1 MLAAFNQTLFASL
14 FAIGNSSA
22 FAQSLTVFFAMWF
35 PYLVIISIIPYESFR
50 RGSTGEILRT
60 IISTSA
66 VLIFTWLIVLAL
78 KQYFPFPRPFAYFS
92 NIIPLVSES
101 DSFGSF
107 PSAHAAIFGALA
119 GLAYA
124 HKFPV
129 RHWYLFAAVIIAV
142 ARVCAGVHW
151 PVDVIVGGFFGF
163 GLAYL
168 LTTLAL
174 THPRSTK

>member
-1 MLAAFNQTLFASL
+1 ME
-14 FAIGNSSA
+14 
-22 FAQSLTVFFAMWF
+22 SLTVFFAEWF

-50 RGSTGEILRT
+50 RGSTREIVRT

-66 VLIFTWLIVLAL
+66 VLIFTWLIVSAL
-78 KQYFPFPRPFAYFS
+78 KQYFPSPRPFAYFS
-92 NIIPLVSES
+92 NIMPLVSES

-124 HKFPV
+124 DKFAV
-129 RHWYLFAAVIIAV
+129 RHWYLAAAVIIAI

-151 PVDVIVGGFFGF
+151 PIDVIVGGFFGF

-174 THPRSTK
+174 TRSRSTK

>member
-1 MLAAFNQTLFASL
+1 MLAAFNQSLFAFF
-14 FAIGNSSA
+14 FAIGNSSG
-22 FAQSLTVFFAMWF
+22 FAQTLTVFFAEWF

-50 RGSTGEILRT
+50 QGSTKEIVRT

-66 VLIFTWLIVLAL
+66 VLIFTWLIAISL
-78 KQYFPFPRPFAYFS
+78 KHYFPSPRPFAYFS
-92 NIIPLVSES
+92 SIIPLVSES
-101 DSFGSF
+101 DAFGSF
-107 PSAHAAIFGALA
+107 PSAHATMFGALA
-119 GLAYA
+119 GVAYA
-124 HKFPV
+124 DKFPI
-129 RHWYLFAAVIIAV
+129 RHWYLAAAVIIAI